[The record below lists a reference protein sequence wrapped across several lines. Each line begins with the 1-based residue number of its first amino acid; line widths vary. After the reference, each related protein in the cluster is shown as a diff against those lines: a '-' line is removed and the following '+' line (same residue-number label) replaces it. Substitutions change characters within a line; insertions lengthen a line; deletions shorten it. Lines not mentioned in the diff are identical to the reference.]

1 MTNNSSFVCRF
12 PLLPKSLQKRT
23 WNNNYS
29 LQLEMGNAISIMNLL
44 NFSNCT
50 QPAHMLGNEWKLG
63 KTSPNSSPHVDEPA
77 APADEFVDPPIT
89 NQQAASSN
97 PIPLHSV
104 PNCLEKLRPYECELC
119 DVSWVLLPPR
129 SLLLGLLTINKRAPA
144 PSNGSSPSVAP
155 KSTLPRPTLKLI
167 PEQPKFSGQ
176 DLDIPF
182 ENKFTE
188 KRVLLPAADPN
199 PPVVWEDNTSENGPL
214 IPLPRVALRRQQAK
228 RYLTGQKGLHSHL
241 QHKRKKRKLILSDVT
256 NCSMR

>member
-1 MTNNSSFVCRF
+1 LT
-12 PLLPKSLQKRT
+12 LPVASKIFASELGT
-23 WNNNYS
+23 TTYL
-29 LQLEMGNAISIMNLL
+29 LQLEMGNEISIINLL

-50 QPAHMLGNEWKLG
+50 QPAHMSGSEWKLG
-63 KTSPNSSPHVDEPA
+63 KTSPNSSPHVDKPA

-97 PIPLHSV
+97 PVPLHNV

-129 SLLLGLLTINKRAPA
+129 SLPPGLLTINKQAPA
-144 PSNGSSPSVAP
+144 PSNDSSPSVAP
-155 KSTLPRPTLKLI
+155 KGTLPRPTLKLI
-167 PEQPKFSGQ
+167 PEQPKFSDQ
-176 DLDIPF
+176 DLDISF
-182 ENKFTE
+182 ENKFTD
-188 KRVLLPAADPN
+188 KKVLLPAADPN
-199 PPVVWEDNTSENGPL
+199 PPVVWEDNTSENEPL

-256 NCSMR
+256 KCSMR